1 MQKEKVTPTFSQSP
15 FLRLFHTF
23 FQGLHLLTYLKCS
36 GRSIIWSLV
45 TIFLVF
51 LKPLETQDVEF
62 SAFLI
67 KSLQNKNLEI
77 FYSPFWLLVIG
88 STLHD
93 TTRKKKGLC
102 KREDNKGNFNSVA
115 SYLKHSSLNFQSTWE
130 ILVYS

>member
-23 FQGLHLLTYLKCS
+23 FQGLDLLTYLKRS

-45 TIFLVF
+45 TIFLAF

-67 KSLQNKNLEI
+67 KTHQNK
-77 FYSPFWLLVIG
+77 
-88 STLHD
+88 
-93 TTRKKKGLC
+93 
-102 KREDNKGNFNSVA
+102 
-115 SYLKHSSLNFQSTWE
+115 SL
-130 ILVYS
+130 